1 MSELKLNCIR
11 CGNPM
16 SEHAVYNGLQELEK
30 TGDGFK
36 LVMDKSLPVLPFI
49 CESCG
54 YVELRIPS
62 LIGK

>member
-1 MSELKLNCIR
+1 
-11 CGNPM
+11 M

-36 LVMDKSLPVLPFI
+36 LVVDKSLPVLPFI